1 MEPAPDIVTIT
12 EFRRDA
18 AGIIGGAVAS
28 GAPVFVTQQGRVTA
42 VVLSRDRYDGLLH
55 RAALAGLKT
64 AGAADPLPA
73 ADAAARQASALVE
86 TPIGRADTPFRLV
99 ETRFGLVDPA
109 TADFLEVEGFGV
121 ETRARAPVQ
130 CDAEEGS
137 TRD

>member
-12 EFRRDA
+12 EFRSDA
-18 AGIIGGAVAS
+18 AGIIGGAIAS
-28 GAPVFVTQQGRVTA
+28 GAPVFVTQHGHVTA
-42 VVLSRDRYDGLLH
+42 VVLSRDRYEGLLH

-64 AGAADPLPA
+64 AGGADPLPA
-73 ADAAARQASALVE
+73 GGAEARQASALVE

-99 ETRFGLVDPA
+99 ETRFGRVDPA

-121 ETRARAPVQ
+121 ETRTRGPGQ

-137 TRD
+137 ARD